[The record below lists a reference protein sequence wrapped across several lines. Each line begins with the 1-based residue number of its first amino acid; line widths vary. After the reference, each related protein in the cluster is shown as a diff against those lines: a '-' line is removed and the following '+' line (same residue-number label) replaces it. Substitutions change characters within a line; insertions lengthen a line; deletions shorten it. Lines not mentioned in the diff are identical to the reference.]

1 MEIAVKHKYYHKM
14 VPCDVCGKSM
24 RSDNLKRHMQ
34 VHKDLRPE
42 NKEKVKREQLEQE
55 FLQYNKTYLDKVE
68 LGQNISII
76 LREGVVYEEALPK
89 EHQQALKLYR
99 KHKPRTQAYDEQESV
114 YNNDNTD

>member
-1 MEIAVKHKYYHKM
+1 
-14 VPCDVCGKSM
+14 M

-76 LREGVVYEEALPK
+76 LEEGDVHEESLCK
-89 EHQQALKLYR
+89 EHRQALRLYR
-99 KHKPRTQAYDEQESV
+99 EHKARTQA
-114 YNNDNTD
+114 NDDQDIININ

>member
-1 MEIAVKHKYYHKM
+1 MEIAVKRKYYRKM

-42 NKEKVKREQLEQE
+42 NKEKVKREKLEQE

-76 LREGVVYEEALPK
+76 LEKGDVYEESLRK
-89 EHQQALKLYR
+89 EYRQALRLYR
-99 KHKPRTQAYDEQESV
+99 KHKARAQA
-114 YNNDNTD
+114 NDDQDIININ

>member
-1 MEIAVKHKYYHKM
+1 MEIAVKHKYYRKM

-42 NKEKVKREQLEQE
+42 NKEKVKREKLEQE

-76 LREGVVYEEALPK
+76 LEEEALPK
-89 EHQQALKLYR
+89 EHQQALRLYR
-99 KHKPRTQAYDEQESV
+99 KHKPRTQA
-114 YNNDNTD
+114 NDDQDIIN